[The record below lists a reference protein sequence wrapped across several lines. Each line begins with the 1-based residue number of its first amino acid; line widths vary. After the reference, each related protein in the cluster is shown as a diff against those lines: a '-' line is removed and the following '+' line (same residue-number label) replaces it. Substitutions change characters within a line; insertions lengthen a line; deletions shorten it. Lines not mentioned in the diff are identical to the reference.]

1 MKTRIFGFF
10 RDMARPNVRIDVRPW
25 KDADARSPRDAFKY
39 RRARERRLVLPSRP
53 IAERW

>member
-10 RDMARPNVRIDVRPW
+10 RDMARPNVRIEVRPR
-25 KDADARSPRDAFKY
+25 ADARSPRDAFKY

-53 IAERW
+53 ITERW

>member
-10 RDMARPNVRIDVRPW
+10 RDMSHPNVRIDVRPR
-25 KDADARSPRDAFKY
+25 ADARSPRDAHRY

-53 IAERW
+53 ITERW

>member
-10 RDMARPNVRIDVRPW
+10 RDMARPNVRIDVRPVPE
-25 KDADARSPRDAFKY
+25 APHPRAAFKY

-53 IAERW
+53 ITERW

>member
-10 RDMARPNVRIDVRPW
+10 RDMARPNVRIDVRPR
-25 KDADARSPRDAFKY
+25 ADARNPRDAHRY

-53 IAERW
+53 ILYRT